1 MVIERVVKN
10 VDQNGYVIEAYV
22 IFDRNGI
29 KYKRQIFDEREFL
42 YYKDLYDKQQK
53 RIKRLSSKNKEANY
67 TPAAN
72 YTPRQ
77 YKYNLPEV
85 NTKGLNI
92 GKPFIVILTA
102 AAITAGSIA
111 GVNYVLCKDN
121 KNFTVIDRIQEP
133 SLFQV
138 SKEDRFIVRNEVR
151 FVKAMQSLTSDYS
164 SDEDFDAEFIRDYVY
179 SCYAANINGIK
190 NKNNDTSKYKLD
202 FKQYMSP
209 HDAIEYEKNGGY
221 EYARLINK
229 LSFRDLENSS
239 LDYSKDLKIY
249 LDKVLSYMLQHL
261 NPSDD
266 EFTKLDPYTRIVM
279 CEEVK
284 SMLEIADSDY
294 SFYNHA
300 FPKRNQTRDE
310 LIEAVDK
317 KEEAALY
324 WLRVQVNNKQAGPVR
339 K

>member
-53 RIKRLSSKNKEANY
+53 RIKRLSSINKEANY
-67 TPAAN
+67 TPAAS

-92 GKPFIVILTA
+92 GKPIITILTA
-102 AAITAGSIA
+102 VAITAGSIA

-133 SLFQV
+133 GLFQV

-151 FVKAMQSLTSDYS
+151 FVKAMQSLTSDYT
-164 SDEDFDAEFIRDYVY
+164 SDEEFDAEFIRDYVY
-179 SCYAANINGIK
+179 SCYAANTNGIK

-202 FKQYMSP
+202 LKQYMSP

-239 LDYSKDLKIY
+239 LDYSKELKNY

-284 SMLEIADSDY
+284 SMLEIADPDY
-294 SFYNHA
+294 SFFNHA